1 MYKDG
6 LPVRVTQAVAI
17 QVRMCSIRSL
27 LAALVLLG
35 GAALAAPAPAQS
47 GGDAV
52 TGRVVAAD
60 GGSAAGLRV
69 VVSGSTFAD
78 SATTDSTGSYTLRLP
93 ARVVDDS
100 VELVAR
106 EADPASGR
114 YHPAAVRLGR
124 RDLAGE
130 HAFVLVPRAWT
141 IPAGTYAGTTVE
153 ISPRL
158 AFQPVCGGCSAFL
171 KRSSLV
177 GGGVRTWPD
186 ALFPLR
192 VVFDREFSPLPIS
205 PRDSVSFWRGAEE
218 LERDF
223 GADLLRPAP
232 YSASASVG
240 DSVPSDLIFVLLDP
254 SLRVSGLGTAGAYG
268 DDIVFG
274 EVRFKGSSLLSGGE
288 GRDVVVHELMH
299 AMGLGHT
306 CSWRSV
312 MAVSTRCPGMRS
324 ERATPE
330 DVAYAQVV
338 RRVRQL
344 QRQVGAR
351 WGLEAALAGE
361 EGVIGSLAAVASSVR
376 PTDERH

>member
-1 MYKDG
+1 M
-6 LPVRVTQAVAI
+6 TTI
-17 QVRMCSIRSL
+17 QS
-27 LAALVLLG
+27 LAAGLLLLG

-47 GGDAV
+47 GGDVV

-60 GGSAAGLRV
+60 GGSLGGVRV
-69 VVSGSTFAD
+69 VVAGAAFAD
-78 SATTDSTGSYTLRLP
+78 SAAVDSAGSYTLRVP
-93 ARVVDDS
+93 ARLRDS

-106 EADPASGR
+106 EADPGAGR
-114 YHPAAVRLGR
+114 YHPAAVRLAGI
-124 RDLAGE
+124 DVQGE
-130 HAFVLVPRAWT
+130 HGFVLVPREWT
-141 IPAGTYAGTTVE
+141 IPTGTYAGTRVE
-153 ISPRL
+153 ISLRL

-171 KRSSLV
+171 KRSGVV
-177 GGGVRTWPD
+177 GGGVRTWPETH
-186 ALFPLR
+186 FPLR

-232 YSASASVG
+232 YSATASVG
-240 DSVPSDLIFVLLDP
+240 DSVPSDLIFVMLDP

-274 EVRFKGSSLLSGGE
+274 EVRLKGSGLLSDPGSS
-288 GRDVVVHELMH
+288 DIVMHELLH

-312 MAVSTRCPGMRS
+312 MAVANRCPGMRS

-338 RRVRQL
+338 RRVREL
-344 QRQVGAR
+344 QRVHRAE

-361 EGVIGSLAAVASSVR
+361 ESAIGRFAAAAEQSQ
-376 PTDERH
+376 PDERH

>member
-1 MYKDG
+1 MT
-6 LPVRVTQAVAI
+6 V
-17 QVRMCSIRSL
+17 IRSL
-27 LAALVLLG
+27 AAGLFLLA
-35 GAALAAPAPAQS
+35 GAVLAAPAPAQS
-47 GGDAV
+47 AGDAV

-60 GGSAAGLRV
+60 GGSTAGVRV
-69 VVSGSTFAD
+69 VVAGASFAD
-78 SATTDSTGSYTLRLP
+78 SSTVDSTGSYTLRVP
-93 ARVVDDS
+93 ARLRDS

-106 EADPASGR
+106 EADPAGGR
-114 YHPAAVRLGR
+114 YHPASVRLAGI
-124 RDLAGE
+124 DVQGE
-130 HAFVLVPRAWT
+130 HGFVLVPREWT
-141 IPAGTYAGTTVE
+141 IPTGSYAGTRVE
-153 ISPRL
+153 ISLRR

-171 KRSSLV
+171 KRGSGV
-177 GGGVRTWPD
+177 AGGVRTWPETH
-186 ALFPLR
+186 FPLR

-205 PRDSVSFWRGAEE
+205 PRDSVSFWRGADE

-232 YSASASVG
+232 YSATASVG

-268 DDIVFG
+268 EDIVFG
-274 EVRFKGSSLLSGGE
+274 EVRLKGSGLLAGPE
-288 GRDVVVHELMH
+288 GRDIVMHELMH

-312 MAVSTRCPGMRS
+312 MAVSTRCPAMRS

-338 RRVRQL
+338 RRVREL
-344 QRQVGAR
+344 QRVHRAE

-361 EGVIGSLAAVASSVR
+361 ESAVGRFAAVEQVKA
-376 PTDERH
+376 DERH